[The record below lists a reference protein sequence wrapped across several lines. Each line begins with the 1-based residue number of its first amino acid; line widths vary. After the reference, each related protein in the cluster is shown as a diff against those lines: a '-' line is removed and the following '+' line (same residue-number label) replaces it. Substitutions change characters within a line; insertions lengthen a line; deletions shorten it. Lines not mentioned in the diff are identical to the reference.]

1 MLLSQ
6 YVIARVWLRIIHN
19 CKYEGVDSIEP
30 LPSLFIKI
38 LKENKGEN

>member
-19 CKYEGVDSIEP
+19 CKYEGVDSIET
-30 LPSLFIKI
+30 LPSFILNKI
-38 LKENKGEN
+38 RQI